1 MGATLCRAAGTLG
14 RAAAVALCAAVGLIA
29 VGVRLPAH
37 GALLG
42 VAQARLACGDASAEP
57 LGRVAR
63 LLQTM
68 SREQRVGQL
77 LMLGRASGASAA
89 DVAALDDAI
98 TRLHAG
104 NVVLYGSGWNG
115 AAMLRSVL
123 RPLQQEAQDA
133 NAGVRLFVSGNQEG
147 GQQGAFQ
154 AFFGSG
160 FEAIPS
166 AYEQAGIDPARLEEL
181 ARNWG
186 TELVNAGVNLDLAPV
201 LDTVPPGNLA
211 ANDPIGHWNR
221 EYGTDPDTV
230 TEYGVAF
237 ARGMLRA
244 GDGHSLA
251 IALKHFPGLGRVT
264 GNTDFTAQGIGD
276 DSFSGLDDPY
286 LAPFQAGIDAGAQF
300 VMVSSAIYPR
310 VAAQRAMF
318 SPAIVTGILRN
329 GMGFDGVIITD
340 DVGDAAAVADLTP
353 GQRAVQ
359 FLRAGGDMILTVEP
373 SDAAP
378 MQQAILAEMDGDP
391 AFAASVE
398 ASVQRVLAAKAVLGL
413 LPDPLASC

>member
-1 MGATLCRAAGTLG
+1 LLALS
-14 RAAAVALCAAVGLIA
+14 AVVALIA
-29 VGVRLPAH
+29 VGLHVPPRWPSVRV
-37 GALLG
+37 AL
-42 VAQARLACGDASAEP
+42 ARPACGDSAAEP
-57 LGRVAR
+57 MGRVAR
-63 LLQTM
+63 LMQAM

-77 LMLGRASGASAA
+77 LMLGRASGASDA

-98 TRLHAG
+98 RRLHAG

-147 GQQGAFQ
+147 GQAGAFQ
-154 AFFGSG
+154 AFYGSG
-160 FEAIPS
+160 FEAMPS
-166 AYEQAGIDPARLEEL
+166 AYAQAQADPAKLEEL

-186 TELVNAGVNLDLAPV
+186 TELVNAGINLNLAPV

-221 EYGTDPDTV
+221 EYGTDPGTV
-230 TEYGVAF
+230 TAYGVAV

-251 IALKHFPGLGRVT
+251 VSLKHFPGLGRVT
-264 GNTDFTAQGIGD
+264 GNTDFTAQGIED
-276 DSFSGLDDPY
+276 DFFSGLDDPY

-310 VAAQRAMF
+310 VDTQRAMF
-318 SPAIVTGILRN
+318 SPTIVTDILRN
-329 GMGFDGVIITD
+329 GMGFNGVIITD

-353 GQRAVQ
+353 GQRAVR
-359 FLRAGGDMILTVEP
+359 FLRAGGDMVLTVEP

-378 MQQAILAEMDGDP
+378 MQQAILAEMDADP
-391 AFAASVE
+391 AFAAAVD
-398 ASVQRVLAAKAVLGL
+398 ASVQRVLAAKAARGL
-413 LPDPLASC
+413 LPDPLTTC